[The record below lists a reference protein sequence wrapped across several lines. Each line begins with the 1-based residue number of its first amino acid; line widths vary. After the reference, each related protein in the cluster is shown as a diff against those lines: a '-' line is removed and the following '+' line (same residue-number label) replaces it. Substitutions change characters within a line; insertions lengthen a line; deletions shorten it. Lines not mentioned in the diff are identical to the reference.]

1 MFRMNNFYIFLSNL
15 YQYIIKF
22 QSNVD
27 KAKMFNEELY
37 ERLVI
42 KIMSHHCMTEKDM
55 KRYLANL
62 VNIIK
67 GSFEVNTLASFE
79 ILIENYDNK
88 NKDNSNNTY
97 IKL

>member
-1 MFRMNNFYIFLSNL
+1 
-15 YQYIIKF
+15 
-22 QSNVD
+22 
-27 KAKMFNEELY
+27 
-37 ERLVI
+37 
-42 KIMSHHCMTEKDM
+42 MTEKDM

-88 NKDNSNNTY
+88 NKDNSNTTY